1 MICGG
6 SNLRQQSTKQ
16 ARFLSDD
23 PGVQR
28 KAQPRITWRSKL
40 TKNLLYLHYL
50 HLDKRTSTLP
60 FSQPLKALLSVKF
73 SVGSWQCFRIRLLM
87 SNINNKKDLP
97 SYTCTNIRQTHHCPP
112 IIYHHCSCLRIHHL
126 LLIVLSTF
134 NPTALHQYFTLI
146 TIPRPWNGLDYIMY
160 SPYCLN
166 WIIVE
171 TFSLSVLIVILPYCH
186 ADSHGNN
193 DKYFELIL
201 FGDRNAIQY
210 LWRT

>member
-60 FSQPLKALLSVKF
+60 FSQSLKALLSVKF

-126 LLIVLSTF
+126 LLIVLSTS
-134 NPTALHQYFTLI
+134 NPTALYQYFTLI
-146 TIPRPWNGLDYIMY
+146 TIPRPWKGLDYINVQ
-160 SPYCLN
+160 P
-166 WIIVE
+166 
-171 TFSLSVLIVILPYCH
+171 ILPQLDNCW
-186 ADSHGNN
+186 N
-193 DKYFELIL
+193 FLIISANCYTTIL
-201 FGDRNAIQY
+201 PCWFT
-210 LWRT
+210 WK